1 MTAKRRGEATS
12 KCPKL
17 KGNIHL
23 NVHHPN
29 YTWNVVLN
37 RRKYKG
43 FGQKITWYNQV
54 SLAIASSEFLE
65 FFAQL

>member
-1 MTAKRRGEATS
+1 MPQT
-12 KCPKL
+12 
-17 KGNIHL
+17 KGQYHL

-29 YTWNVVLN
+29 YMWNVVLN

-43 FGQKITWYNQV
+43 FGQKITWNSQV

>member
-1 MTAKRRGEATS
+1 MTAKRRG
-12 KCPKL
+12 KL
-17 KGNIHL
+17 YPMPQTKGQYHL

-29 YTWNVVLN
+29 RTSDVVLN

-43 FGQKITWYNQV
+43 FGQKITWNSQV